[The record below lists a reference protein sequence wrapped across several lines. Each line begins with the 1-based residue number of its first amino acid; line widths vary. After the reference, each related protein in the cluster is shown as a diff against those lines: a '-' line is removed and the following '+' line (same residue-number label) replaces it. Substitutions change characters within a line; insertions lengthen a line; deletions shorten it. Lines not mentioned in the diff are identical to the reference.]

1 MKCQRLQKKK
11 KKKTYCSRPQPTGP
25 SRFPSACR
33 LGATGCVIGYISGA
47 LYERHGDFRA
57 EQPRIGDRPGHSEA
71 VYLFVILN
79 CDRLHDTASRYC
91 LDGVTTIHLGRV
103 ASPRRVVPTTAPS
116 CSSKCL
122 TSVCRVSM
130 RGSAGTLSYHAI
142 YSFTRQASRRRVH
155 DRAPK
160 RPARNDDVQE
170 RSNGERGEEGD
181 ACGGE
186 SHVSSP
192 SNRSAGRSGAYAVGL
207 DGMPLG
213 TILMDGN
220 EVDTDWPR
228 FTSEPTIGP
237 STFDVVPTSI
247 VPLA

>member
-130 RGSAGTLSYHAI
+130 RGSTGTLSYHAI
-142 YSFTRQASRRRVH
+142 SRYTPCKRTAGGRSSGRAARARRR
-155 DRAPK
+155 
-160 RPARNDDVQE
+160 
-170 RSNGERGEEGD
+170 RSGTTNGERRKEGD

-186 SHVSSP
+186 SHRLLARSP
-192 SNRSAGRSGAYAVGL
+192 SAGRSGRSRGL
-207 DGMPLG
+207 AGRRLRDDRDRRERGRHGLAQDH
-213 TILMDGN
+213 L
-220 EVDTDWPR
+220 
-228 FTSEPTIGP
+228 EPTIGP
-237 STFDVVPTSI
+237 STFDVVPMSMSR
-247 VPLA
+247 LA